1 MTLYT
6 IQIRYSLHDGETSSS
21 NILVIKRIANN
32 ASTAIS
38 TVSALF
44 GSLSNYTDDLGN
56 KNIEITNVS
65 VVSSTSLESNN

>member
-6 IQIRYSLHDGETSSS
+6 IQIRYSLHDGESSSS
-21 NILVIKRIANN
+21 NTLVIKRISNN

-65 VVSSTSLESNN
+65 VVSSTPLESNN